1 MDHKLNRVVGK
12 LCSVVLVVS
21 PLIALTVDQVHS
33 LRRRKVKAALITC
46 GGGVDRELLASE
58 ADLADCSL
66 LYCAPEAL
74 VMSQWREMLE
84 KPVISGRIVAVVV
97 DGAHCVSQ

>member
-12 LCSVVLVVS
+12 LCSVLIVVS
-21 PLIALTVDQVHS
+21 PLITLMMDQVRS

-46 GGGVDRELLASE
+46 GGGVDRELLTSE

-66 LYCAPEAL
+66 LYCSPEAL
-74 VMSQWREMLE
+74 VKPQWGEILE
-84 KPVISGRIVAVVV
+84 KQVISGRIVAVLV
-97 DGAHCVSQ
+97 DSAHCKVR